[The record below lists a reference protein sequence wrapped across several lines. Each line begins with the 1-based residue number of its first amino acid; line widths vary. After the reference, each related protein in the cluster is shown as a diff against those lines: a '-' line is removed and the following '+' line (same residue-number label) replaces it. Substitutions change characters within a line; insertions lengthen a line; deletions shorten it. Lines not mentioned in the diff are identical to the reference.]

1 MIDPFD
7 YKEPSCVLCG
17 GKEFYDPK
25 KDQPLGTIPVS
36 RIIEKADAFFNKND
50 YESAGRLLEYW
61 QNEAVSLKDLKG
73 ELSIDSEL
81 IGYMRKVGKKEEA
94 YKFCE
99 RALLLIEKLGLTEA
113 VSSATIFLNVAT
125 AYKAFGDFKNALP
138 IYEKALSI
146 YKANLNEND
155 LKFAGL
161 YNNYALA
168 LVDAGEYEKAEKM
181 YLSAIDITSAFI
193 EGKLDS
199 AISYVNLAHMYDQTG
214 KGKDKITDCL
224 FKAYN
229 VLNDESIDRNG
240 YYAFVIEKCAP
251 SFKYF
256 GYEVI
261 AEELKN
267 LSKEIYERN

>member
-1 MIDPFD
+1 
-7 YKEPSCVLCG
+7 
-17 GKEFYDPK
+17 
-25 KDQPLGTIPVS
+25 
-36 RIIEKADAFFNKND
+36 
-50 YESAGRLLEYW
+50 
-61 QNEAVSLKDLKG
+61 
-73 ELSIDSEL
+73 
-81 IGYMRKVGKKEEA
+81 
-94 YKFCE
+94 
-99 RALLLIEKLGLTEA
+99 
-113 VSSATIFLNVAT
+113 
-125 AYKAFGDFKNALP
+125 
-138 IYEKALSI
+138 
-146 YKANLNEND
+146 
-155 LKFAGL
+155 
-161 YNNYALA
+161 
-168 LVDAGEYEKAEKM
+168 M